1 MKLSEILTPN
11 HILPD
16 LHAADRWQ
24 AMEEMLDH
32 LIAVGDFPPP
42 WRAEVSHSLRQ
53 RESLISTGVGGGVAI
68 PHAFSEHIDDV
79 VAVFGRSRSGIDFD
93 AQDRDMVH
101 FVVLFISPLKSYQ
114 KHLHALAAIAR
125 MFTKPETRE
134 MMMHA
139 NDVSELFEL
148 FRHKVVQ
155 LKV

>member
-1 MKLSEILTPN
+1 MKLSDILTPN

-16 LHAADRWQ
+16 LRAADRWL

-32 LIAVGDFPPP
+32 LISIGGFPSQ
-42 WRAEVSHSLRQ
+42 WRADVAHSLEL

-68 PHAFSEHIDDV
+68 PHAFSEHIEEV
-79 VAVFGRSRSGIDFD
+79 VAVFGRSCRGIDFD
-93 AQDRDMVH
+93 AQDREMVH

-139 NDVSELFEL
+139 PDGNGLYELFCQ
-148 FRHKVVQ
+148 KVVQ
-155 LKV
+155 LKD

>member
-1 MKLSEILTPN
+1 MKLSEILTPS

-16 LHAADRWQ
+16 LQAVDRWQ

-32 LIAVGDFPPP
+32 LIHVGDFPAE
-42 WRAEVSHSLRQ
+42 WRVEVSHSLHQ
-53 RESLISTGVGGGVAI
+53 REALVSTGVGGGVAI

-79 VAVFGRSRSGIDFD
+79 VAVFGRSRAGIDFD
-93 AQDRDMVH
+93 AQDREMVH
-101 FVVLFISPLKSYQ
+101 FVVLFVSPLKSYQ

-134 MMMHA
+134 MMLHA
-139 NDVSELFEL
+139 DDVSELYEL

>member
-1 MKLSEILTPN
+1 MKLSDILAPN

-16 LHAADRWQ
+16 LQACDRWQ
-24 AMEEMLDH
+24 VMEEMLDH
-32 LIAVGDFPPP
+32 LIGVGGFPSP
-42 WRAEVSHSLRQ
+42 WRAEVANSLRQ

-79 VAVFGRSRSGIDFD
+79 VAVFGRSRAGIDFD
-93 AQDRDMVH
+93 AQDRETVH

-139 NDVSELFEL
+139 NDVSELYEL